1 MLKSLRW
8 LVAAI
13 LDSLASTVFM
23 WQLLVFCNYKEVE
36 NLFKNHN
43 KYNEDYDIV

>member
-36 NLFKNHN
+36 NLFKSTINTM
-43 KYNEDYDIV
+43 KTMI